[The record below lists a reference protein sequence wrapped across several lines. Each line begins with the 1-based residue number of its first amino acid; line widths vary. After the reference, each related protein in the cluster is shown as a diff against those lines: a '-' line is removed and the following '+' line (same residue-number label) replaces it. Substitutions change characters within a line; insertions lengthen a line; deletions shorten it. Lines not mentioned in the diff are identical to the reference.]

1 MMTSKELKSVSSI
14 RCICQPSS
22 SPHLMPLT
30 PDALPGA
37 SVNVIFLQPCWCQ
50 QIVPWALCR
59 NVGHGKSRRLWSLSY
74 PAPSPEAHAGS
85 QVFTRYFR
93 ESQWETQSALTSD
106 AHFFF
111 FNKKLSK
118 EESSVSEADVD
129 ALGDVGAYYQSLG
142 PLRKVDCARR
152 ARENGYLIL
161 LLDQCGRYFQKS
173 KTLWSRY

>member
-1 MMTSKELKSVSSI
+1 MARAADSGLCLILLLLLKHMQDPRFSPFIFGNLSEKPRV
-14 RCICQPSS
+14 PS
-22 SPHLMPLT
+22 HQMPT
-30 PDALPGA
+30 
-37 SVNVIFLQPCWCQ
+37 
-50 QIVPWALCR
+50 
-59 NVGHGKSRRLWSLSY
+59 
-74 PAPSPEAHAGS
+74 
-85 QVFTRYFR
+85 
-93 ESQWETQSALTSD
+93 
-106 AHFFF
+106 FFF

-118 EESSVSEADVD
+118 EECSVSEADVD